1 MAVCCISCRTSLQG
15 FKNLEV
21 AELKTGFP
29 PRSWTSSEFRE
40 RELVNRNVAVR
51 HALGLLVPGMVW
63 LVMMVMVGIS
73 PDLYAAAINVNTSLL
88 ILSVVS
94 VPSPE

>member
-1 MAVCCISCRTSLQG
+1 MNSSIVMSLY
-15 FKNLEV
+15 
-21 AELKTGFP
+21 AT
-29 PRSWTSSEFRE
+29 RS
-40 RELVNRNVAVR
+40 V
-51 HALGLLVPGMVW
+51 LLVPGMVW

-73 PDLYAAAINVNTSLL
+73 PDLYAAAIRLSTSLS